1 MPFPGYTGFPL
12 NSSAGMTIFIN
23 GILANAESLK
33 GNVFM
38 SEDIR
43 WKQRFDN
50 LQAAYIRLRQAVAAN
65 ADAPDDDLS
74 VEQLHLF
81 FLDKA
86 A

>member
-1 MPFPGYTGFPL
+1 
-12 NSSAGMTIFIN
+12 
-23 GILANAESLK
+23 
-33 GNVFM
+33 M